1 MHKCKQLAWL
11 ITTKQV
17 VLDTKTYDMKSR
29 IATLT
34 LTIFFCATVW
44 AQTKNEYEER
54 LELQNFP
61 ETAIAVIN
69 TLPTRIKR
77 IKFYKEQDG
86 TKSSFEAKF
95 KYKKQKYSIEFDS
108 MGTIEDV
115 EVTLN
120 TKKIEGK
127 TATNIKAYFKENYT
141 KSKLIKVQQQYVY
154 NPTLSAE
161 SFVKNILN
169 KTSTAKIN
177 YEIIAEVTA
186 NSKRAVKEFTFDGNG
201 LFLNLRIVIPSSYDH
216 VLY

>member
-1 MHKCKQLAWL
+1 
-11 ITTKQV
+11 
-17 VLDTKTYDMKSR
+17 
-29 IATLT
+29 
-34 LTIFFCATVW
+34 
-44 AQTKNEYEER
+44 
-54 LELQNFP
+54 
-61 ETAIAVIN
+61 
-69 TLPTRIKR
+69 
-77 IKFYKEQDG
+77 
-86 TKSSFEAKF
+86 
-95 KYKKQKYSIEFDS
+95 

-127 TATNIKAYFKENYT
+127 AATNIKAYFKENYT

-161 SFVKNILN
+161 SFVKNVLN

-186 NSKRAVKEFTFDGNG
+186 NSERAVKEFTFDGNG